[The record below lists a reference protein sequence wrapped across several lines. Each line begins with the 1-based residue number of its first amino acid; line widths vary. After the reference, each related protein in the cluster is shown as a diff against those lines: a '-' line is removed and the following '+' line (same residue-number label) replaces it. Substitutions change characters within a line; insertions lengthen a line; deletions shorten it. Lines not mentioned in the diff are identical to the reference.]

1 MNRLVKP
8 NVYNYDH
15 VISGKNKVKIN
26 TICCNKVYDG
36 KKIINIEDLKGND
49 IKVYFKFAISGVTYE
64 LEKIQ
69 PLQKLNDLDKIKCL
83 NDSAFVDK
91 IKKYNKDDSSVK
103 HQYYVT
109 WLLELEPAQDQYI
122 NFIMVS
128 WTLEE
133 VVNVLKH
140 AHELEGRCYVGDFI
154 CLNHAPENDTVDIH
168 RIKLYY
174 DDTLIFNHPTNDEI
188 IKSQS
193 FKNGTFYT
201 VGSSDSKVEEKLKET
216 IHYQQAQINIK
227 DNTILDQ
234 QNELKEK
241 DNTIQEQ
248 QNELNEK
255 DSTIEVQLNEIYN
268 KDEEIS
274 ELTNKEMKIEVE
286 YVLDNDEYS
295 IDNFTTITTLA
306 DVRKIKSINTQDE
319 IGTLIEEWY
328 HKPDDPDL
336 PLIDMVSVCYL
347 QDSEHDR
354 NIELN
359 VVSTSLKNMINMIDD
374 YLTRGG
380 GRLMSIS
387 DVVLMD
393 RMIGNHNGNLS
404 FIKMTRGGVSFF
416 KYDKN
421 DEFDFSSSS
430 LFKIQL
436 SDTKE
441 IEIRDNTISELRN
454 KELKIEVSCTIDDV
468 EYTINNFVRIE
479 DQTKV
484 ENLQCLNETGFKDKY
499 NEWSNKID
507 DPNLPTDNYI
517 MIALV
522 SNPEN
527 TSDMILIV
535 HKTSFKMLLQ
545 TLNSYDM
552 NGFILDFILLDKTIE
567 SHVGKINQIQITCD
581 QTRMIKYP
589 LNYEDDT
596 VLNFDN
602 DELFS
607 FELCTSKEIDEITNQ
622 LNQLRAENISLKEE
636 QELNKPSLTIE
647 GFLIQGYSNEP
658 GSSEYYEYDYTDP
671 VIVDFTP
678 LKESD
683 LYVKIPGSSSDSGS
697 VLVLLLYQNTDI
709 TQQIICF
716 SEKADKI
723 RERISQLLQNGAYV
737 YHILTLDLPAH
748 NETYYYNNV
757 MLFNFDYT
765 YKFNKNISSQTRD
778 VRLVCSGVEE
788 SSELVGITIGLK
800 QLV

>member
-1 MNRLVKP
+1 MNKLIKT
-8 NVYNYDH
+8 NTYNSDH
-15 VISGKNKVKIN
+15 MISGKNNVKIN
-26 TICCNKVYDG
+26 TVCCNQVYDG
-36 KKIINIEDLKGND
+36 KNIFN
-49 IKVYFKFAISGVTYE
+49 
-64 LEKIQ
+64 LEKMKQ
-69 PLQKLNDLDKIKCL
+69 NVVDLSKQVTDLTNELDYKNTL
-83 NDSAFVDK
+83 
-91 IKKYNKDDSSVK
+91 NKDLQDSLNVYK
-103 HQYYVT
+103 
-109 WLLELEPAQDQYI
+109 
-122 NFIMVS
+122 
-128 WTLEE
+128 TL
-133 VVNVLKH
+133 
-140 AHELEGRCYVGDFI
+140 
-154 CLNHAPENDTVDIH
+154 
-168 RIKLYY
+168 
-174 DDTLIFNHPTNDEI
+174 
-188 IKSQS
+188 
-193 FKNGTFYT
+193 
-201 VGSSDSKVEEKLKET
+201 SD
-216 IHYQQAQINIK
+216 QQAEEI
-227 DNTILDQ
+227 D
-234 QNELKEK
+234 ELK
-241 DNTIQEQ
+241 T
-248 QNELNEK
+248 
-255 DSTIEVQLNEIYN
+255 
-268 KDEEIS
+268 
-274 ELTNKEMKIEVE
+274 KEMKIEVE

-295 IDNFTTITTLA
+295 IDNFTPITTLS
-306 DVRKIKSINTQDE
+306 DVRKIKSLNTQTE
-319 IGTLIEEWY
+319 IGTLIEEWF

-336 PLIDMVSVCYL
+336 PLIDMVGVFYF
-347 QDSEHDR
+347 QDTEYDR
-354 NIELN
+354 NIELSI
-359 VVSTSLKNMINMIDD
+359 VSTSLKNMITDIGD
-374 YLTRGG
+374 YLTKGG

-387 DVVLMD
+387 DVVSMD
-393 RMIGNHNGNLS
+393 RMEENHNGNLS
-404 FIKMTRGGVSFF
+404 FIKMTRGGMSFF

-421 DEFDFSSSS
+421 DVFDFSTSS
-430 LFKIQL
+430 LFQIQL

-468 EYTINNFVRIE
+468 EYTINNFVRIG

-484 ENLQCLNETGFKDKY
+484 EKLQCLNETGFKDKY

-522 SNPEN
+522 SNEEN
-527 TSDMILIV
+527 TSDMNLLV
-535 HKTSFKMLLQ
+535 HKTSFKLLLQ
-545 TLNSYDM
+545 TLNSYDL

-567 SHVGKINQIQITCD
+567 THVGKINQIQITCD
-581 QTRMIKYP
+581 QTRMIEYP

-658 GSSEYYEYDYTDP
+658 GSSECYEYDYTDP

-683 LYVKIPGSSSDSGS
+683 LDVKIPGSSSDSGS

-737 YHILTLDLPAH
+737 YHILTLDLPPH
-748 NETYYYNNV
+748 NETYYYNNA

-765 YKFNKNISSQTRD
+765 YKFNKNISSQTSG
-778 VRLVCSGVEE
+778 VRLGCSGVEE

-800 QLV
+800 Q